1 MVVST
6 IFTSELRQFPVGPT
20 TSDLTEGDHDKVVRL
35 AKLAKPLLITQL
47 IFISLQSAD
56 LATTMLALHMG
67 GVEKNSL
74 VSHFMVIGSLQGLI
88 LSKVILLGIAMLAV
102 RLRKYAVLRW
112 ANVIF
117 SGVVL
122 SNVVVIARLAFRSHV
137 E

>member
-1 MVVST
+1 
-6 IFTSELRQFPVGPT
+6 
-20 TSDLTEGDHDKVVRL
+20 L